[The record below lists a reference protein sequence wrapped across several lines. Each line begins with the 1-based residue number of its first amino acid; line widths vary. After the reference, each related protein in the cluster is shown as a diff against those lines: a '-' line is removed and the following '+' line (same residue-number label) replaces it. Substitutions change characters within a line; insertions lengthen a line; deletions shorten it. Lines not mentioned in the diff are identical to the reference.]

1 MVKKS
6 YVLMLIILFSS
17 CINKTKDYKKLEI
30 WEKILK
36 SVEEENINYLLKI
49 SSDTLQCVVC
59 NNGKDWIKKEL
70 FFKNHINQMQLGGNK
85 NYSYYMDDI
94 NDSNNKFKKRY
105 RITYSKKYKG
115 NKYDIIYT
123 ILQNNNKIKFQGVFS
138 IP

>member
-1 MVKKS
+1 M
-6 YVLMLIILFSS
+6 
-17 CINKTKDYKKLEI
+17 E
-30 WEKILK
+30 
-36 SVEEENINYLLKI
+36 
-49 SSDTLQCVVC
+49 
-59 NNGKDWIKKEL
+59 
-70 FFKNHINQMQLGGNK
+70 
-85 NYSYYMDDI
+85 DI